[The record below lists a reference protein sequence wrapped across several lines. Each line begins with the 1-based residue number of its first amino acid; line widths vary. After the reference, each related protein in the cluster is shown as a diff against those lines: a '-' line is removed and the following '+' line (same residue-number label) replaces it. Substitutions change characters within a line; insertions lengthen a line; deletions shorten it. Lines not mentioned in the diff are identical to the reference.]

1 MISKVSDDLTEFIS
15 PANEKIIEVLCQVL
29 GWVDFSA
36 HFLYLKFF
44 VLTILSGRIYLKV
57 DKYFFAQ
64 QKDLVLSHFLS
75 CCH

>member
-1 MISKVSDDLTEFIS
+1 MMKCL
-15 PANEKIIEVLCQVL
+15 VLCQVL

-44 VLTILSGRIYLKV
+44 ELTILPGSIYLKS

-64 QKDLVLSHFLS
+64 QKDLVPSHFFKLLPLKFYS
-75 CCH
+75 